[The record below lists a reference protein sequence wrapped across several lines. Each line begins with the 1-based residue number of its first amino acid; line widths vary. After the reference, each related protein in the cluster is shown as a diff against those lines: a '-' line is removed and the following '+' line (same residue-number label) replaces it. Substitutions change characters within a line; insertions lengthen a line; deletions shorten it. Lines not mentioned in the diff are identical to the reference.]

1 MLISRFL
8 QRCFIDLVNTNSFF
22 DEVSRL
28 HPLNWKPWEGK
39 QETMGFCDSAI
50 SSYLFPF
57 CSCGLRVSG
66 LAAYTWANVNVWVF
80 RSLLVFC
87 SEVLDQIHEFCYIH
101 FLKSLPLGED
111 VANLIDRFQSL
122 GSNYYCIDFLYLFSL
137 CVNPHRWKHFES
149 TYLAA
154 VHKSRILQSH
164 WMSSL
169 NIFEVI
175 QSKLLLSRWGK

>member
-8 QRCFIDLVNTNSFF
+8 QRRFVDLVNTNSFF
-22 DEVSRL
+22 DEVSKL
-28 HPLNWKPWEGK
+28 HPLHWEPWEEK
-39 QETMGFCDSAI
+39 QETMEFCDSAV
-50 SSYLFPF
+50 SYLFPI
-57 CSCGLRVSG
+57 CPCGLQVSG
-66 LAAYTWANVNVWVF
+66 LTAHSWANVNVSIF

-87 SEVLDQIHEFCYIH
+87 SGVLDQIHQFCYIH

-122 GSNYYCIDFLYLFSL
+122 GSNGYCIDFLYLFSL
-137 CVNPHRWKHFES
+137 CVNLHIWKHFES
-149 TYLAA
+149 TYLTT
-154 VHKSRILQSH
+154 VRNLRISQSP

-175 QSKLLLSRWGK
+175 

>member
-1 MLISRFL
+1 MKSAD
-8 QRCFIDLVNTNSFF
+8 FIHWTGSPEKGNRRQWDSVTVPSAPTCSHSPLV
-22 DEVSRL
+22 VY
-28 HPLNWKPWEGK
+28 
-39 QETMGFCDSAI
+39 GFQASQPTPGPMWMYECLDPCW
-50 SSYLFPF
+50 F
-57 CSCGLRVSG
+57 
-66 LAAYTWANVNVWVF
+66 
-80 RSLLVFC
+80 FC

-137 CVNPHRWKHFES
+137 CVNLHRWKHFES

-169 NIFEVI
+169 NIFDVI
-175 QSKLLLSRWGK
+175 QSKLLLSRWEK

>member
-8 QRCFIDLVNTNSFF
+8 QRHFVDLVNTNSFF

-39 QETMGFCDSAI
+39 QETMGFCDSAVP
-50 SSYLFPF
+50 SAPT
-57 CSCGLRVSG
+57 CSRSALVVYGFQASQPTTG
-66 LAAYTWANVNVWVF
+66 SIWIAWVF
-80 RSLLVFC
+80 RSLLVF
-87 SEVLDQIHEFCYIH
+87 SSGVLDQIHELCYIH

-111 VANLIDRFQSL
+111 VANLIVRFHSL
-122 GSNYYCIDFLYLFSL
+122 GSTYFCIDFLDLFSL
-137 CVNPHRWKHFES
+137 CVNLHIWKHFEF
-149 TYLAA
+149 TYLTT

-175 QSKLLLSRWGK
+175 